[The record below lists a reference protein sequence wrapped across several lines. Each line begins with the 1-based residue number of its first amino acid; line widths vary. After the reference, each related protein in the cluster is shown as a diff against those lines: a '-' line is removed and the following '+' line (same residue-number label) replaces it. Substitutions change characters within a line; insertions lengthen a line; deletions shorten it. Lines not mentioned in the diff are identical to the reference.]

1 MNANIKLSRS
11 IWSSVWV
18 YFAVAFG
25 LTWIV
30 EILWSLSGIS
40 LESASGQA
48 LLCLAASG
56 PALAAIGL
64 TYLTQDEMGR
74 RDYWLRIIDLRRI
87 SARWYLVIF
96 LFAPALYSLAAL
108 LDIISGGS
116 GGTLGRT
123 VGQLTIIPAFLTI
136 FITPLLEELGW
147 RGYALD
153 RLQSRWS
160 ALVST
165 LILSIVWA
173 LWHLPLSFIKGTYQY
188 GLGIGSLGFW
198 MFIIGFVP
206 MTLLFTWI
214 FNNNCRSTLSAILL
228 HAVINATAELFS
240 ITERAYA
247 YLVILEFVAVIAITL
262 IWGARTLTR
271 QHWDN
276 TNQSF
281 IHK

>member
-87 SARWYLVIF
+87 SADGTWLSFSLLPRSIASLHSWI
-96 LFAPALYSLAAL
+96 LFQVEAE
-108 LDIISGGS
+108 GHWE
-116 GGTLGRT
+116 
-123 VGQLTIIPAFLTI
+123 GQ
-136 FITPLLEELGW
+136 W
-147 RGYALD
+147 D
-153 RLQSRWS
+153 N
-160 ALVST
+160 
-165 LILSIVWA
+165 
-173 LWHLPLSFIKGTYQY
+173 LPLFQPS
-188 GLGIGSLGFW
+188 
-198 MFIIGFVP
+198 
-206 MTLLFTWI
+206 
-214 FNNNCRSTLSAILL
+214 
-228 HAVINATAELFS
+228 
-240 ITERAYA
+240 
-247 YLVILEFVAVIAITL
+247 
-262 IWGARTLTR
+262 
-271 QHWDN
+271 
-276 TNQSF
+276 
-281 IHK
+281 